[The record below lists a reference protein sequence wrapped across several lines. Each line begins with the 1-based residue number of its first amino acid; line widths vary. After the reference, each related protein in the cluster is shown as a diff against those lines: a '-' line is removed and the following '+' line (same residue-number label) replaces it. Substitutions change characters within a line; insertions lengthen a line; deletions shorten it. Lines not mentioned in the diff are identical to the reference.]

1 MGLVTALAIMQVQKL
16 SNGEINIKKMSP
28 HSVACKIA
36 GQWEQTLIN
45 MKKRADHTCNKT
57 VKLTPLGR
65 NQKTHQ

>member
-1 MGLVTALAIMQVQKL
+1 
-16 SNGEINIKKMSP
+16 MSP

-36 GQWEQTLIN
+36 GQWGQTLIN